1 MLAVGSKAPAFRVKD
16 HLGREVSLA
25 DLAGK
30 NVILWFYPKADTP
43 GCTIEGCGYRDLS
56 GDFEKKNAVILGVS
70 FDTIEENAAFAA
82 KMQFPYRLLCD
93 TGRAMTELRQD
104 LASLRIDRE
113 APARRRPRWPIV
125 LVLAFVIGGAAFFA
139 LRDRLAPQGIV
150 VETVRAAIAPV

>member
-93 TGRAMTELRQD
+93 TDRAIGMAYGACSKPTD
-104 LASLRIDRE
+104 AS
-113 APARRRPRWPIV
+113 ARRISYIIGPDGSIKQSYPKVDTKSHPAEV
-125 LVLAFVIGGAAFFA
+125 LKA
-139 LRDRLAPQGIV
+139 L
-150 VETVRAAIAPV
+150 